1 MSCIL
6 PLLRVMNQKSTS
18 LMNSGL
24 YTSPATPEY
33 GDNNVT
39 GFQKGWSSERVPLPS
54 NSSRRQIST
63 TALMPFNSGRTVPSK
78 WDDAERWI
86 TSPVSSYSV
95 WKTPNAQ
102 PHRRPKS
109 KSGPLGA
116 PGLMYLP
123 NYSPSVPILESGSIS
138 NFIASSPFT
147 TGVLVPDG
155 VSIHY
160 GAGGNSGG
168 LYTEN
173 CMARVTSAP
182 GLSDLFSESSVP
194 SSPDDDTKEP
204 DSVSCAV
211 SRRDMATQ
219 MSTDGSTHAS
229 PKESSSSN
237 PPGVEQ
243 SKQHATTVEIRDV
256 QVDKGAHVSGLSRK
270 SRVRKPKKGLPDVSE
285 SISPWDVADGAKS
298 MSKSQREEAR
308 IAAWENLQKAK
319 AEAEIQKLE
328 MKLEKKRSASMDKI
342 LNKLRHAQLKA
353 QDMRRATSDSQPRQS
368 RRDSQRIIQ
377 YFKISSFSSCFVC
390 HIP

>member
-1 MSCIL
+1 MACIL
-6 PLLRVMNQKSTS
+6 PLLRIMKQNSTS
-18 LMNSGL
+18 LRNSGL

-33 GDNNVT
+33 GDNNVR
-39 GFQKGWSSERVPLPS
+39 GFQKGWSSERVPLPT
-54 NSSRRQIST
+54 NSGRRHIST

-86 TSPVSSYSV
+86 TSPVSSYG
-95 WKTPNAQ
+95 PNAQ
-102 PHRRPKS
+102 TYRGPKS

-123 NYSPSVPILESGSIS
+123 NYSPSVPVLESGGIS
-138 NFIASSPFT
+138 NFIANSPFS

-168 LYTEN
+168 LYAQN
-173 CMARVTSAP
+173 SMARATSAP
-182 GLSDLFSESSVP
+182 GLSDLFSESSAP

-204 DSVSCAV
+204 DSVSCGV
-211 SRRDMATQ
+211 LRRDMATQ
-219 MSTDGSTHAS
+219 MSSDSSTHTS
-229 PKESSSSN
+229 PQERSSSI

-243 SKQHATTVEIRDV
+243 SKQHATKVEIRDV
-256 QVDKGAHVSGLSRK
+256 QVDKGATISGLSRK
-270 SRVRKPKKGLPDVSE
+270 SRVRKPKKELPDVSE
-285 SISPWDVADGAKS
+285 PISPWDVADGAKS

-328 MKLEKKRSASMDKI
+328 MKLEKRRSASMDKI
-342 LNKLRHAQLKA
+342 LNKLRHAQVKA
-353 QDMRRATSDSQPRQS
+353 QDMRRATSESQPR
-368 RRDSQRIIQ
+368 RDSHRIIPFRE
-377 YFKISSFSSCFVC
+377 YFKIASFGSCFVC
-390 HIP
+390 RIP